1 MNDNP
6 AIFFNDIQSTAQFQ
20 ALQGKIT
27 SLDKNL
33 ASFLELTNSG
43 KILDVKLIDSL
54 DNLTGIFSFNGKL
67 FSARIPEDLYNEFV
81 LSSAAAGASFNMRVK
96 LQLSKIDNNEVTFR
110 IVNDLNN
117 ENIQKAVELYGK
129 VYSNDI
135 AGNFKTALNEELN
148 LNTGNIG
155 VSVKGNFLF
164 IHFNFNAGLGS
175 GAVILTTNPVYGK
188 ELNAQKDSKKKLN
201 KMPAGYSFMLEI
213 NLEPLGYI
221 KVFSYYSNKTL
232 TVNFKDYSKIAHNAI
247 TKNLKVFKDMLSL
260 EGIAL
265 KEVSFYNKNNNK
277 NTGMPDGVLSDNH
290 IINERI

>member
-1 MNDNP
+1 MIDNP
-6 AIFFNDIQSTAQFQ
+6 AIFFNDIQFTAQFQ
-20 ALQGKIT
+20 ALEGKIT

-33 ASFLELTNSG
+33 TSFLELVGSG
-43 KILDVKLIDSL
+43 KILDVKLIDTL

-67 FSARIPEDLYNEFV
+67 FNAQIPEDLYNEFA
-81 LSSAAAGASFNMRVK
+81 LSSAAGANVSMKVK

-110 IVNDLNN
+110 IVNDLNKG
-117 ENIQKAVELYGK
+117 NIQKAVELYGK

-135 AGNFKTALNEELN
+135 ADNFKTALNEELN
-148 LNTGNIG
+148 LNAGNIG

-164 IHFNFNAGLGS
+164 IHFNFNSGLGS
-175 GAVILTTNPVYGK
+175 GAVILTTNRAYGK
-188 ELNAQKDSKKKLN
+188 ELNDKKDGKKKLN

-221 KVFSYYSNKTL
+221 KVFSYYFNRTL

-247 TKNLKVFKDMLSL
+247 TKNMKVFKDMLSL

-277 NTGMPDGVLSDNH
+277 NTGMPNDVLLNH
-290 IINERI
+290 NIINERI

>member
-1 MNDNP
+1 MIDNP
-6 AIFFNDIQSTAQFQ
+6 AIFFNDIQFTAQFQ
-20 ALQGKIT
+20 ALEGKIT

-33 ASFLELTNSG
+33 TSFLELVGSG
-43 KILDVKLIDSL
+43 KILDVKLIDTL

-67 FSARIPEDLYNEFV
+67 FNAQIPEDLYNEFA
-81 LSSAAAGASFNMRVK
+81 LSSAAGANVSMKVK

-110 IVNDLNN
+110 IVNDLNKG
-117 ENIQKAVELYGK
+117 NIQKAVELYGK

-135 AGNFKTALNEELN
+135 ADNFKTVLNEELN

-164 IHFNFNAGLGS
+164 IHFNFNSGLGS
-175 GAVILTTNPVYGK
+175 GAVILTTNRAYGK
-188 ELNAQKDSKKKLN
+188 ELNAQEDGKKKLN

-221 KVFSYYSNKTL
+221 KVFSYYFNRTL

-247 TKNLKVFKDMLSL
+247 TKNMKVFKDMLSL

-277 NTGMPDGVLSDNH
+277 NTGMPNDVLLNH
-290 IINERI
+290 NIINERI